1 MHRVEPEVHLLAYTQ
16 IDSAGLDG
24 YLDSIGAVG
33 WTTDA
38 ETDLEELIEVM
49 GRGCYRSF
57 GVDLNPNITK
67 VREGNRPYIENIIR
81 VNHGSVLE
89 HGFISFIFTN
99 VSRVF
104 THELVRHRV
113 GTAMSQESLRFVR
126 LEDLGI
132 WIPSC
137 YANNPMAVNIFE
149 AAWRDAEISYNDLLS
164 PLVLGFDLNTQP
176 FHVKKEYT
184 SAARRVAP
192 IGLATSIGWSCN
204 VRELRH
210 IIGMRTDESAEE
222 EIRVVFQKVQT
233 MAQTNWPTLF

>member
-16 IDSAGLDG
+16 IDRDGLED
-24 YLDSIGAVG
+24 YLNSIGAVG
-33 WTTDA
+33 WDTDA
-38 ETDLEELIEVM
+38 ESDLEELIEVM

-57 GVDLNPNITK
+57 GTELNANLTK
-67 VREGNRPYIENIIR
+67 VREGNKPYIENIIR

-89 HGFISFIFTN
+89 HGFISFIFHN

-113 GTAMSQESLRFVR
+113 GVAISQESLRFVR
-126 LEDLGI
+126 LDDLGL

-137 YANNPMAVNIFE
+137 YANNKRADRIFRL
-149 AAWRDAEISYNDLLS
+149 AWEQAELNYSDLLS
-164 PLVLGFDLNTQP
+164 EEVLGFDLNTQP

-192 IGLATSIGWSCN
+192 IGLSTSIGWSCN

-210 IIGMRTDESAEE
+210 IIAMRTDDSAEE
-222 EIRVVFQKVQT
+222 EIRIVFEKVQDI
-233 MAQTNWPTLF
+233 AKTNWPTLF

>member
-16 IDSAGLDG
+16 IDRDGLED
-24 YLDSIGAVG
+24 YLNSIGAVG
-33 WTTDA
+33 WDTDA
-38 ETDLEELIEVM
+38 ESDLEELIEVM

-57 GVDLNPNITK
+57 GTELNANLTK
-67 VREGNRPYIENIIR
+67 VREGNKPYIENIIR

-89 HGFISFIFTN
+89 HGFISFIFHN

-113 GTAMSQESLRFVR
+113 GVAISQESLRFVR
-126 LEDLGI
+126 LDDLGL

-137 YANNPMAVNIFE
+137 YANNDAAVQRFKVVWRE
-149 AAWRDAEISYNDLLS
+149 AEQAYNFLLS
-164 PLVLGFDLNTQP
+164 EDVLGFNIDKAP

-192 IGLATSIGWSCN
+192 IGLSTQYWL
-204 VRELRH
+204 VL
-210 IIGMRTDESAEE
+210 
-222 EIRVVFQKVQT
+222 
-233 MAQTNWPTLF
+233 